1 MRLTLNQYRRIFR
14 PMAFARAILATLI
27 AISIATVPATGAA
40 MSIKSVE
47 MSMVDQADMPCC
59 PPPDDGKAS
68 VTCAFKCLNF
78 VAAMFPAAIPLSHI
92 IDGPPQFFSDGTLYG
107 HVTPPTHPPP
117 I

>member
-1 MRLTLNQYRRIFR
+1 
-14 PMAFARAILATLI
+14 MAFARAILAALI
-27 AISIATVPATGAA
+27 AISVATVPASGGAV
-40 MSIKSVE
+40 MSAKPVE

-59 PPPDDGKAS
+59 PPADEGKVS
-68 VTCAFKCLNF
+68 VSCAFKCLNF

-92 IDGPPQFFSDGTLYG
+92 IDGPPQSLSDGTLYG

>member
-1 MRLTLNQYRRIFR
+1 MLIFNLTSPDSSI
-14 PMAFARAILATLI
+14 MTGIRALLTVLI
-27 AISIATVPATGAA
+27 AISVGIAPVSGGVDVPTTP
-40 MSIKSVE
+40 IE